1 MINQSLRYS
10 FFESTRN
17 HGFSPFLIEV
27 NKGYAFFGSNFGIL
41 GIPKVSFQ
49 RPRTEKLGLTYS
61 ATCQIYWVIWD
72 LPLLFPDRDILCFAE
87 EILY

>member
-17 HGFSPFLIEV
+17 HGFSRFLIEV

-49 RPRTEKLGLTYS
+49 RPGTEKLGLTYS

-72 LPLLFPDRDILCFAE
+72 LPVLFPDRDILCFAE

>member
-49 RPRTEKLGLTYS
+49 RPKNRKAWL
-61 ATCQIYWVIWD
+61 
-72 LPLLFPDRDILCFAE
+72 DI
-87 EILY
+87 